1 MHSHLF
7 RAKEKARKS
16 CGIAQNI
23 RERRRGPERPAM
35 QGGWGAP
42 ETSVFWQIFPFLGR
56 RTKKKPSLRQEKW
69 SFSVGPLWSGCKSP
83 KVVFF
88 SAEEKREKGNG
99 VYDFYETV
107 HPREGE
113 GIEKEEGRGEGGN
126 VCRPQKRGMSRNED
140 EGRKKGEEE
149 GLLGLLL
156 WTCMVSASW
165 GPLENEM
172 SEKEKSRLDIL

>member
-7 RAKEKARKS
+7 RAKGKGPRMLRDRSKHSREK
-16 CGIAQNI
+16 
-23 RERRRGPERPAM
+23 ERSRMASYAGW
-35 QGGWGAP
+35 WGAP
-42 ETSVFWQIFPFLGR
+42 ETSLFWQIFPFRDAGR
-56 RTKKKPSLRQEKW
+56 RRSHRCAKKSGPPQSVRFGLAASRPKSS
-69 SFSVGPLWSGCKSP
+69 SFRRR
-83 KVVFF
+83 
-88 SAEEKREKGNG
+88 EKREKGNG

-149 GLLGLLL
+149 GLLALLL
-156 WTCMVSASW
+156 WTCM
-165 GPLENEM
+165 GNFMGNPLENEM
-172 SEKEKSRLDIL
+172 SEKEKSRPHV